1 LPQIAPAIAD
11 ALSSAKLVTISG
23 GGEGGAPQAATANIA
38 SVIQTV
44 LAAQLVTRG
53 GILDGDAGTVTSV
66 PAPAPAIV
74 SSVPPVVAPARP
86 PVSPKEPV
94 RR

>member
-1 LPQIAPAIAD
+1 MLPQIAPAIAD
-11 ALSSAKLVTISG
+11 ALSAAKLVTIAG

-53 GILDGDAGTVTSV
+53 GVLDGANPPALTPPTPVAPPVT
-66 PAPAPAIV
+66 APALP
-74 SSVPPVVAPARP
+74 
-86 PVSPKEPV
+86 SPTGQPV

>member
-1 LPQIAPAIAD
+1 MNQLWRRMSTLGLAAFLLA
-11 ALSSAKLVTISG
+11 AC
-23 GGEGGAPQAATANIA
+23 GGAPQAATANIA

-53 GILDGDAGTVTSV
+53 GILDGASPPASNSSGSAPVT
-66 PAPAPAIV
+66 APALPP
-74 SSVPPVVAPARP
+74 VPPGQTT
-86 PVSPKEPV
+86 